1 MSESELKRY
10 YKEKAKKPALYDY
23 DDDGNL
29 IEKNREGAV
38 IKTVALPTY
47 RPPTFEEYDEM
58 EHTRMEKIAIATKE
72 FEDARKELREVLSR
86 PDTLDSDIVTLNTKV
101 SEADIRLQAIRFP
114 LRYIEIEEGLNIR
127 DMDFTQINEKR
138 KYPFGIAVLKTR
150 PFTLQEQYVRIG
162 KMAPKPLVSVTEAR
176 AAEDASITV
185 ILFEDP
191 DTNDF
196 GFLSLS
202 WVVNIEFKGTKYR
215 SAKHAIA
222 AELAKTFNDTANLEK
237 IMAAE
242 TPDEITY
249 SLENVPGDAS
259 ANEIKWN
266 TTLKGLLYDINIVK
280 FTYPELKLRLLET
293 KSAQL
298 GAYIPDDNL
307 LGIGISLDNIQ
318 SKNPINWTGQNL
330 LGKALMDIRQK
341 FKADMD
347 KEQASIVAAAPKRRI
362 RPKIVLE
369 NAASVTTV
377 GAPLSAP
384 TSSMTTSLSTRP
396 VTVEAPRAEGVPIPP
411 NISLGTAT
419 VTPSITQS
427 TAKPRRRPPIS
438 TN

>member
-10 YKEKAKKPALYDY
+10 YKEKAKKPTLYDY
-23 DDDGNL
+23 DNDGNL
-29 IEKNREGAV
+29 IEKNREGAI
-38 IKTVALPTY
+38 IKTIALPTY

-72 FEDARKELREVLSR
+72 FEDARKELREALSR
-86 PDTLDSDIVTLNTKV
+86 PDTLDSDIVTLNTKI
-101 SEADIRLQAIRFP
+101 SDADIRLQAIRFP
-114 LRYIEIEEGLNIR
+114 LRFIAIEEGLSIR
-127 DMDFTQINEKR
+127 DMDFTQLAEKR
-138 KYPFGIAVLKTR
+138 KYPFGVAVLKTR

-162 KMAPKPLVSVTEAR
+162 KIAPKPLVSVAEAR

-202 WVVNIEFKGTKYR
+202 WVVNIEFKGTKYH
-215 SAKHAIA
+215 SAKQAIA
-222 AELAKTFNDTANLEK
+222 AELAKAFNDTANLEK

-242 TPDEITY
+242 TPDEINY
-249 SLENVPGDAS
+249 SLENVPGDAA

-341 FKADMD
+341 FKADID
-347 KEQASIVAAAPKRRI
+347 KEQAAVIASVPKRRI
-362 RPKIVLE
+362 RPKIVST
-369 NAASVTTV
+369 NVVPVTTV
-377 GAPLSAP
+377 GAPLPGPS
-384 TSSMTTSLSTRP
+384 STRSI
-396 VTVEAPRAEGVPIPP
+396 TVEAPKAEGVPIPP
-411 NISLGTAT
+411 PVSLGTST
-419 VTPSITQS
+419 VAPSIT
-427 TAKPRRRPPIS
+427 TKTRKRPPIVS
-438 TN
+438 N